1 MYELIQVL
9 NSTYYIN
16 CPAKIGLYLDGDKG
30 VYLIDS
36 GNDKEA
42 GRKVRQILDKNG
54 WALRAILCTHSHAD
68 HIGGCK
74 YLQAQTGCKVYAPGI
89 ERNFTRH
96 TLLEPALLYGGF
108 PPKALRHKFLMA
120 QESDADEL
128 ASAELPEG
136 FEIIP
141 LPGHCFEMVGFRTP
155 DNVVFLAD
163 CLSSRATLEKYR
175 IGFIY
180 DVQAYLDTLEE
191 VKSLSGAFFVPSHA
205 EACEDV
211 SELAQYNIDTVNEI
225 AGRIKSICT
234 QPVNFEAL
242 LQRLFD
248 EYALE
253 LSFEQY
259 ALVGSTVKSYLAWLM
274 DKGQLKATCENN
286 MLLWEAAE

>member
-9 NSTYYIN
+9 NNTYYIN
-16 CPAKIGLYLDGDKG
+16 CPAKIGLYLDVDKD

-54 WALRAILCTHSHAD
+54 WTLRAILCTHSHAD

-74 YLQAQTGCKVYAPGI
+74 YLQAQTGCKVYSPGV
-89 ERNFTRH
+89 ERDFTRH

-180 DVQAYLDTLEE
+180 DVQAYLDTLEK
-191 VKSLSGAFFVPSHA
+191 VKSLSGAFFVPAHA

-242 LQRLFD
+242 LKRLFD

-274 DKGQLKATCENN
+274 DKGQLKAKCESNL
-286 MLLWEAAE
+286 LLWEAAE

>member
-1 MYELIQVL
+1 MGFYVD
-9 NSTYYIN
+9 
-16 CPAKIGLYLDGDKG
+16 DGG
-30 VYLIDS
+30 AYLIDS

-191 VKSLSGAFFVPSHA
+191 VKYLKAAFFVPAHT

>member
-9 NSTYYIN
+9 NNTYYVN
-16 CPAKIGLYLDGDKG
+16 CPAKIGLYLDRDKG

-89 ERNFTRH
+89 ERDFTRH

-180 DVQAYLDTLEE
+180 DVQAYLDTLEK
-191 VKSLSGAFFVPSHA
+191 VKALSGAFFVPAHA

-225 AGRIKSICT
+225 VGRIKSICT
-234 QPVNFEAL
+234 QPVSFEAL

-253 LSFEQY
+253 MSFEQY

>member
-16 CPAKIGLYLDGDKG
+16 CPAKIGLYLDGDKD

-54 WALRAILCTHSHAD
+54 WTLRAILCTHSHAD

-74 YLQAQTGCKVYAPGI
+74 YLQAQTGCKVYAPGV
-89 ERNFTRH
+89 ERDFTRH

-180 DVQAYLDTLEE
+180 DVQAYLDTLEK
-191 VKSLSGAFFVPSHA
+191 VKSLSGAFFVPAHA

-234 QPVNFEAL
+234 HPVNFEAL
-242 LQRLFD
+242 LKRLFD

>member
-9 NSTYYIN
+9 NNTYYVN
-16 CPAKIGLYLDGDKG
+16 CPAKIGLYLDGDKD

-74 YLQAQTGCKVYAPGI
+74 YIQAQTGCKVYAPGI

-191 VKSLSGAFFVPSHA
+191 AKYLKAAFFVPAHA

>member
-9 NSTYYIN
+9 NNTYYVN
-16 CPAKIGLYLDGDKG
+16 CPAKIGLYLDRDKG

-242 LQRLFD
+242 LKRLFD

>member
-9 NSTYYIN
+9 NNTYYIN
-16 CPAKIGLYLDGDKG
+16 CPAKIGLYLDVDKD

-54 WALRAILCTHSHAD
+54 WTLRAILCTHSHAD

-74 YLQAQTGCKVYAPGI
+74 YLQAQTGCKVYAPGV
-89 ERNFTRH
+89 ERDFTRH

-155 DNVVFLAD
+155 DDVVFIAD

-180 DVQAYLDTLEE
+180 DVQAYLDTLEK
-191 VKSLSGAFFVPSHA
+191 VKSLSGAFFVPAHA

-242 LQRLFD
+242 LKRLFD

-274 DKGQLKATCENN
+274 DKGQLKAKCESNL
-286 MLLWEAAE
+286 LLWEAAE

>member
-9 NSTYYIN
+9 NNTYYIN
-16 CPAKIGLYLDGDKG
+16 CPAKIGLYLDVDKG

-74 YLQAQTGCKVYAPGI
+74 YLQAQTGCKVYSPGV
-89 ERNFTRH
+89 ERDFTRH

-155 DNVVFLAD
+155 DDVVFLAD

-180 DVQAYLDTLEE
+180 DVQAYLDTLEK
-191 VKSLSGAFFVPSHA
+191 VKSLSGAFFVPAHA

-242 LQRLFD
+242 LKRLFD

-274 DKGQLKATCENN
+274 DKGQLKAKCESNL
-286 MLLWEAAE
+286 LLWEAAE

>member
-9 NSTYYIN
+9 NNTYYVN
-16 CPAKIGLYLDGDKG
+16 CPAKIGLYLDRDKG

-74 YLQAQTGCKVYAPGI
+74 YLQAQTGCKVYAPGV

-108 PPKALRHKFLMA
+108 PTKALRHKFLMA

-191 VKSLSGAFFVPSHA
+191 VKYLKAAFFVTAHA

-286 MLLWEAAE
+286 MLLWKAAE

>member
-9 NSTYYIN
+9 NNTYYIN
-16 CPAKIGLYLDGDKG
+16 CPAKIGLYLDGDKD

-54 WALRAILCTHSHAD
+54 WTLRAILCTHSHAD

-74 YLQAQTGCKVYAPGI
+74 YLQAQTGCKVYAPGV
-89 ERNFTRH
+89 ERDFTRH
-96 TLLEPALLYGGF
+96 TLLESALLYGGF

-155 DNVVFLAD
+155 DDVVFLAD

-180 DVQAYLDTLEE
+180 DVQAYLDTLEK
-191 VKSLSGAFFVPSHA
+191 VKSLSGAFFVPAHA

-242 LQRLFD
+242 LKRLFD

-274 DKGQLKATCENN
+274 DKGQLKAKCESNL
-286 MLLWEAAE
+286 LLWEAAE

>member
-9 NSTYYIN
+9 NNTYYVN
-16 CPAKIGLYLDGDKG
+16 CPAKIGLYLDRDKG

-128 ASAELPEG
+128 ASVELPEG

-155 DNVVFLAD
+155 DDVVFIAD

-180 DVQAYLDTLEE
+180 DVQAYLDTLEK

-211 SELAQYNIDTVNEI
+211 SELAQYNIDTANEI
-225 AGRIKSICT
+225 AGRIKVFCAK
-234 QPVNFEAL
+234 PVNFEAL
-242 LQRLFD
+242 LKRLFD

-274 DKGQLKATCENN
+274 DKGQLKAKCESNL
-286 MLLWEAAE
+286 LLWEAAE

>member
-9 NSTYYIN
+9 NNTYYIN
-16 CPAKIGLYLDGDKG
+16 CPAKIGLYLDGDKD

-54 WALRAILCTHSHAD
+54 WTLRAILCTHSHAD

-74 YLQAQTGCKVYAPGI
+74 YLQAQTGCKVYSPGV
-89 ERNFTRH
+89 ERDFTRH

-155 DNVVFLAD
+155 DDVVFLAD

-180 DVQAYLDTLEE
+180 DVQAYLDTLEK
-191 VKSLSGAFFVPSHA
+191 VKSLSGAFFVPAHA

-242 LQRLFD
+242 LKRLFD

-274 DKGQLKATCENN
+274 DKGQLKAKCESNL
-286 MLLWEAAE
+286 LLWEAAE

>member
-16 CPAKIGLYLDGDKG
+16 CPAKIGLYLDGDKD

-54 WALRAILCTHSHAD
+54 WTLRAILCTHSHAD

-74 YLQAQTGCKVYAPGI
+74 YLQAQTGCKVYAPGV
-89 ERNFTRH
+89 ERDFTRH

-180 DVQAYLDTLEE
+180 DVQAYLDTLEK
-191 VKSLSGAFFVPSHA
+191 VKSLSGAFFVPAHA

-242 LQRLFD
+242 LKRLFD

-274 DKGQLKATCENN
+274 DKGQLKAKCKNN
-286 MLLWEAAE
+286 MLLWETAE

>member
-16 CPAKIGLYLDGDKG
+16 CPAKIGLYLDGDKD

-54 WALRAILCTHSHAD
+54 WTLRAILCTHSHAD

-74 YLQAQTGCKVYAPGI
+74 YLKAQTGCKVYAPGV
-89 ERNFTRH
+89 ERDFTRH

-155 DNVVFLAD
+155 DDVVFLAD

-180 DVQAYLDTLEE
+180 DVQAYLDTLEK
-191 VKSLSGAFFVPSHA
+191 VKSLSGAFFVPAHA

-211 SELAQYNIDTVNEI
+211 SELAQYNIDTANEI
-225 AGRIKSICT
+225 AGRIKVFCAK
-234 QPVNFEAL
+234 PVNFETL
-242 LQRLFD
+242 LKRLFD

-274 DKGQLKATCENN
+274 DKGQLKAKCESNL
-286 MLLWEAAE
+286 LLWEAAE

>member
-9 NSTYYIN
+9 NNTYYIN
-16 CPAKIGLYLDGDKG
+16 CPAKIGLYLDGDKD

-74 YLQAQTGCKVYAPGI
+74 YLKAQTGCKVYAPGV
-89 ERNFTRH
+89 ERDFTRH

-180 DVQAYLDTLEE
+180 DVQAYLDTLEK

-225 AGRIKSICT
+225 AGRIKSNCT

-242 LQRLFD
+242 LKRLFD

-274 DKGQLKATCENN
+274 DKGQLKAKCESNL
-286 MLLWEAAE
+286 LLWETAE

>member
-9 NSTYYIN
+9 NNTYYIN
-16 CPAKIGLYLDGDKG
+16 CPAKIGLYLDVDKG

-54 WALRAILCTHSHAD
+54 WTLRAILCTHSHAD

-74 YLQAQTGCKVYAPGI
+74 YLQAQTGCKVYSPGV
-89 ERNFTRH
+89 ERDFTRH

-155 DNVVFLAD
+155 DDVVFLAD

-180 DVQAYLDTLEE
+180 DVQAYLNTLEK
-191 VKSLSGAFFVPSHA
+191 VKSLSGAFFVPAHA

-242 LQRLFD
+242 LKRLFD

-274 DKGQLKATCENN
+274 DKGQLKAKCESNL
-286 MLLWEAAE
+286 LLWEAAE

>member
-16 CPAKIGLYLDGDKG
+16 CPAKIGLYLDVDKG

-54 WALRAILCTHSHAD
+54 WTLRAILCTHSHAD

-89 ERNFTRH
+89 ERDFTRH

-155 DNVVFLAD
+155 DDVVFLAD

-180 DVQAYLDTLEE
+180 DVQAYLDTLEK
-191 VKSLSGAFFVPSHA
+191 VKSLSGAFFVPAHA

-242 LQRLFD
+242 LKRLFD

-253 LSFEQY
+253 MSFEQY

-274 DKGQLKATCENN
+274 DKGQLKATCKNN
-286 MLLWEAAE
+286 MLLWETAE

>member
-16 CPAKIGLYLDGDKG
+16 CPAKIGLYLDGDNG

-54 WALRAILCTHSHAD
+54 WTLRAILCTHSHAD

-74 YLQAQTGCKVYAPGI
+74 YLKAQTGCKVYAPGV
-89 ERNFTRH
+89 ERDFTRH

-155 DNVVFLAD
+155 DDVVFIAD

-191 VKSLSGAFFVPSHA
+191 VKSLSGAFFVPAHA

-242 LQRLFD
+242 LKRLFD

-274 DKGQLKATCENN
+274 DKGQLKAKCESNL
-286 MLLWEAAE
+286 LLWEAAE

>member
-9 NSTYYIN
+9 NNTYYIN
-16 CPAKIGLYLDGDKG
+16 CPAKIGLYLDVDKD

-54 WALRAILCTHSHAD
+54 WTLRAILCTHSHAD

-74 YLQAQTGCKVYAPGI
+74 YLQAQTGCKVYSPGV
-89 ERNFTRH
+89 ERDFTRH

-155 DNVVFLAD
+155 DDVVFLAD

-180 DVQAYLDTLEE
+180 DVQAYLDTLEK
-191 VKSLSGAFFVPSHA
+191 VKSLSGAFFVPAHA

-242 LQRLFD
+242 LKRLFD

-274 DKGQLKATCENN
+274 DKGQLKAKCKNN
-286 MLLWEAAE
+286 MLLWETAE

>member
-9 NSTYYIN
+9 NNTYYIN
-16 CPAKIGLYLDGDKG
+16 CPAKIGLYLDVDKD

-54 WALRAILCTHSHAD
+54 WTLRAILCTHSHAD

-74 YLQAQTGCKVYAPGI
+74 YLQAQTGCKVYAPGV
-89 ERNFTRH
+89 ERDFTRH

-141 LPGHCFEMVGFRTP
+141 LPGHCFGMVGFRTP
-155 DNVVFLAD
+155 DDVVFIAD

-180 DVQAYLDTLEE
+180 DVQAYLDTLEK
-191 VKSLSGAFFVPSHA
+191 VKSLSGAFFVPAHA

-242 LQRLFD
+242 LKRLFD

-274 DKGQLKATCENN
+274 DKGQLKAKCESNL
-286 MLLWEAAE
+286 LLWEAAE

>member
-9 NSTYYIN
+9 NNTYYVN

-180 DVQAYLDTLEE
+180 DVQAYLDTLEK

-242 LQRLFD
+242 LKRLFD

-286 MLLWEAAE
+286 MLLWKAAE

>member
-9 NSTYYIN
+9 NNTYYVN
-16 CPAKIGLYLDGDKG
+16 CPAKIGLYLDGDKD

-155 DNVVFLAD
+155 DDVVFLAD

-180 DVQAYLDTLEE
+180 DVQAYLDTLEK
-191 VKSLSGAFFVPSHA
+191 VKSLSGAFFVPAHA

-242 LQRLFD
+242 LKRLFD

-274 DKGQLKATCENN
+274 DKGQLKAKCESNL
-286 MLLWEAAE
+286 LLWEAAE

>member
-16 CPAKIGLYLDGDKG
+16 CPAKIGLYLDVDKD

-54 WALRAILCTHSHAD
+54 WTLRAILCTHSHAD

-74 YLQAQTGCKVYAPGI
+74 YLKAQTGCKVYAPGV
-89 ERNFTRH
+89 ERDFTRH

-155 DNVVFLAD
+155 DDVVFIAD

-180 DVQAYLDTLEE
+180 DVQAYLDTLEK

-242 LQRLFD
+242 LKRLFD

-274 DKGQLKATCENN
+274 DKGQLKAKCESNL
-286 MLLWEAAE
+286 LLWEAAE

>member
-9 NSTYYIN
+9 NNTYYVN
-16 CPAKIGLYLDGDKG
+16 CPAKIGLYLDGDKD

-191 VKSLSGAFFVPSHA
+191 AKYLKAAFFVPAHA

>member
-16 CPAKIGLYLDGDKG
+16 CPAKIGLYLDVDKD

-54 WALRAILCTHSHAD
+54 WTLRAILCTHSHAD

-74 YLQAQTGCKVYAPGI
+74 YLKAQTGCKVYAPGV
-89 ERNFTRH
+89 ERDFTRH

-155 DNVVFLAD
+155 DDVVFIAD

-180 DVQAYLDTLEE
+180 DVQAYLDTLEK
-191 VKSLSGAFFVPSHA
+191 VKSLSGAFFVPAHA

-242 LQRLFD
+242 LKRLFD

-274 DKGQLKATCENN
+274 DKGQLKAKCESNL
-286 MLLWEAAE
+286 LLWEAAE

>member
-9 NSTYYIN
+9 NNTYYIN
-16 CPAKIGLYLDGDKG
+16 CPAKIGLYLDVDKD

-54 WALRAILCTHSHAD
+54 WTLRAILCTHSHAD

-74 YLQAQTGCKVYAPGI
+74 YLQAQTGCKVYSPGV
-89 ERNFTRH
+89 ERDFTRH

-155 DNVVFLAD
+155 DDVVFLAD

-180 DVQAYLDTLEE
+180 DVQAYLDTLEK
-191 VKSLSGAFFVPSHA
+191 VKSLSGAFFVPAHA

-242 LQRLFD
+242 LKRLFD

-259 ALVGSTVKSYLAWLM
+259 ALVGSIVKSYLAWLM
-274 DKGQLKATCENN
+274 DKGQLKAKCESNL
-286 MLLWEAAE
+286 LLWEAAE